1 MASGCRP
8 IRLTCT
14 SLGGDAVR
22 VNRITKKGRLAA
34 ESLMSDTLR
43 ITRKSAEPVTDP
55 NTGKVT
61 YPAVMVYE
69 GRGRVQA
76 NALQDRE
83 VAVGGA
89 DFNVGAFTVQ
99 APFDV
104 DLHGDDEAEVLA
116 SRMDARMVGRTFRI
130 DTVPRK
136 THATM
141 MRAGAEEV
149 T

>member
-1 MASGCRP
+1 MFDFTAETQFFREMAEGM
-8 IRLTCT
+8 
-14 SLGGDAVR
+14 
-22 VNRITKKGRLAA
+22 
-34 ESLMSDTLR
+34 MSDTLR
-43 ITRKSAEPVTDP
+43 ITRKSSSPVTDP
-55 NTGKVT
+55 VTGKVT
-61 YPAVMVYE
+61 YPSVTIYE

-99 APFDV
+99 VPFDT
-104 DLHGDDEAEVLA
+104 DLHNDDEAEMVA

>member
-1 MASGCRP
+1 MTPDEVA
-8 IRLTCT
+8 
-14 SLGGDAVR
+14 AE
-22 VNRITKKGRLAA
+22 GRLAA

-55 NTGKVT
+55 ATGKVT
-61 YPAVMVYE
+61 YPSVTIYG
-69 GRGRVQA
+69 GRGRIQSTG
-76 NALQDRE
+76 LQGRE
-83 VAVGGA
+83 VVTGGA
-89 DFNVGAFTVQ
+89 DFDISSFTVQ
-99 APFDV
+99 VPFDV

>member
-1 MASGCRP
+1 MRP
-8 IRLTCT
+8 SIVTR
-14 SLGGDAVR
+14 
-22 VNRITKKGRLAA
+22 KGRLAA

-43 ITRKSAEPVTDP
+43 ITRKSSAPVTDP
-55 NTGKVT
+55 VTGKVT
-61 YPAVMVYE
+61 YPSVTIYE
-69 GRGRVQA
+69 GRGRIQSTG
-76 NALQDRE
+76 LQGRE
-83 VAVGGA
+83 VTTGGA
-89 DFNVGAFTVQ
+89 DFDISTFTVQ
-99 APFDV
+99 VPFDV
-104 DLHGDDEAEVLA
+104 DLHNDDEAEMVA